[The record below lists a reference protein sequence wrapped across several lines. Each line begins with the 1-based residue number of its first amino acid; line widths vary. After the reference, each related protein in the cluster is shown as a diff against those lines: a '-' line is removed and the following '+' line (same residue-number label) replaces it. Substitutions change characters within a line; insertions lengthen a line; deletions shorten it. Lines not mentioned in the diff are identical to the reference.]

1 LGLPFVGRAGQLL
14 TKIIEAMQLTRDD
27 VYICNVLKCRPPEN
41 RNPLVDEIEA
51 CKPYLARQIELVKPR
66 IIVGLGTFGAQFL
79 LNSQERISRLRGRF
93 HEREGIQIMPTYH
106 PAFLLR
112 NASSKRDVWED
123 MQLVMAELERLKT
136 ADA

>member
-1 LGLPFVGRAGQLL
+1 
-14 TKIIEAMQLTRDD
+14 M
-27 VYICNVLKCRPPEN
+27 
-41 RNPLVDEIEA
+41 
-51 CKPYLARQIELVKPR
+51 
-66 IIVGLGTFGAQFL
+66 GLGPFGAQFL